1 MNFQKSGVMNA
12 IVFFSILDTEQRWE
26 GSPAAPLK
34 IQWRSGAN
42 SQKSGAIQKAAL
54 QPSFRTNATSD
65 STKRVIVQ
73 PIYFSYNEGPFDL

>member
-12 IVFFSILDTEQRWE
+12 IVFFSIMDTEQRWE

-42 SQKSGAIQKAAL
+42 SQKKRRNPKSRAAAQL
-54 QPSFRTNATSD
+54 
-65 STKRVIVQ
+65 
-73 PIYFSYNEGPFDL
+73 